1 MAKVKVLSIFH
12 DLETNALRQAG
23 DIFECSDARADV
35 LNNKKLVEVLEKSAP
50 VKAEKDKADKPV
62 FKKK

>member
-12 DLETNALRQAG
+12 DLETNALRNAG

-35 LNNKKLVEVLEKSAP
+35 LNGKKLVEVLSKDSPIKAKED
-50 VKAEKDKADKPV
+50 KAEKPLY
-62 FKKK
+62 KKK

>member
-23 DIFECSDARADV
+23 DIFECSDARADI
-35 LNNKKLVEVLEKSAP
+35 LNGNKLVAVLEKSAP
-50 VKAEKDKADKPV
+50 IKADNDKAEKPV